1 MTTIRL
7 VPSQMDLEV
16 RIDPTT
22 VAGLFDESVEN
33 MVNQRVDANM
43 IGLQDTIVENTYT
56 NVIDN
61 RDFLRRIRDWAI
73 ESIDFGDIAER
84 SAEYIDADM
93 LENALCTD
101 RFVRTLT
108 DTTRFRNVVRASIDS
123 YMMNVNIATLVQDAV
138 NTAMLNVVNDAAERA
153 VTLIQSRL
161 NARSDV

>member
-7 VPSQMDLEV
+7 VPSTVDLDV
-16 RIDPTT
+16 RIDPSSLS
-22 VAGLFDESVEN
+22 GLFDESVET
-33 MVNQRVDANM
+33 MVHQRVDQNM
-43 IGLQDTIVENTYT
+43 IGLQETISTNAYD
-56 NVIDN
+56 NVIEN

-73 ESIDFGDIAER
+73 ESIDFGDIAQR

-108 DTTRFRNVVRASIDS
+108 DTTRFRNVVRGAMDTYMSNISIT
-123 YMMNVNIATLVQDAV
+123 TLVQEAV

-161 NARSDV
+161 NSRSDV

>member
-7 VPSQMDLEV
+7 IPQVMEFDVAIDVASMPSLFDQSLETTICEKIDEHVTNRVPDAES
-16 RIDPTT
+16 
-22 VAGLFDESVEN
+22 VAGALEN
-33 MVNQRVDANM
+33 SS
-43 IGLQDTIVENTYT
+43 
-56 NVIDN
+56 
-61 RDFLRRIRDWAI
+61 DFLRRIRDWAI
-73 ESIDFGDIAER
+73 ESIDFGDIAMR
-84 SAEYIDADM
+84 SAEYIDAEM

-108 DTTRFRNVVRASIDS
+108 DTTRFRNVVRGAMDT
-123 YMMNVNIATLVQDAV
+123 YMSNINITTLVQEAV

>member
-16 RIDPTT
+16 RIDPTS
-22 VAGLFDESVEN
+22 VAGLFDESLEIMVTRRVEEN
-33 MVNQRVDANM
+33 MM
-43 IGLQDTIVENTYT
+43 GLKETIVENTYT
-56 NVIDN
+56 NVIDD

-73 ESIDFGDIAER
+73 ESIDFGDIAMR
-84 SAEYIDADM
+84 SAEYIDAEM

-108 DTTRFRNVVRASIDS
+108 DTTRFRNVVRGAVDTYMANVSITS
-123 YMMNVNIATLVQDAV
+123 MVQEAV
-138 NTAMLNVVNDAAERA
+138 NTAMLNVVNDAADRA

>member
-7 VPSQMDLEV
+7 VPSTMDLDV
-16 RIDPTT
+16 RIDPSSLS
-22 VAGLFDESVEN
+22 GLFDESVET
-33 MVNQRVDANM
+33 MVHQRVDQNM
-43 IGLQDTIVENTYT
+43 IGLQETIMENTVQ

-61 RDFLRRIRDWAI
+61 SNFLRRIRDWAI
-73 ESIDFGDIAER
+73 ESIDFGDIAMR
-84 SAEYIDADM
+84 SAEYIDAEM

-108 DTTRFRNVVRASIDS
+108 DTTRFRNVIRQGIDT
-123 YMMNVNIATLVQDAV
+123 YMMNINIATLVQDAV

>member
-16 RIDPTT
+16 RIDPTS
-22 VAGLFDESVEN
+22 VAGLFDESLEIMVTRRVDEN
-33 MVNQRVDANM
+33 MM
-43 IGLQDTIVENTYT
+43 GLKETIVENTYE
-56 NVIDN
+56 NVIDD

-73 ESIDFGDIAER
+73 ESIDFGDIAQR
-84 SAEYIDADM
+84 SAEFIDSEM

-101 RFVRTLT
+101 RFVRVLT
-108 DTTRFRNVVRASIDS
+108 DTTRFRNVVRGAMDT
-123 YMMNVNIATLVQDAV
+123 YMSNINITTMVQEAV

>member
-1 MTTIRL
+1 MTTVRL
-7 VPSQMDLEV
+7 VPSTMDLDV
-16 RIDPTT
+16 RIDPSSIS
-22 VAGLFDESVEN
+22 GLFDESVET
-33 MVNQRVDANM
+33 MVHQRVDQNM
-43 IGLQDTIVENTYT
+43 IGLQETISTNAYD
-56 NVIDN
+56 NVIEN

-73 ESIDFGDIAER
+73 ESIDFGDIAQR

-108 DTTRFRNVVRASIDS
+108 DTTRFRNVVRGAMDT
-123 YMMNVNIATLVQDAV
+123 YMSNINITTLVQEAV

-161 NARSDV
+161 NSRSDV

>member
-7 VPSQMDLEV
+7 VPSQLDIDV
-16 RIDPTT
+16 RIDPSSLS
-22 VAGLFDESVEN
+22 GLFDESVET
-33 MVNQRVDANM
+33 MVHQRVDQNM
-43 IGLQDTIVENTYT
+43 IGLQETIIDNTSD
-56 NVIDN
+56 NVIEN

-73 ESIDFGDIAER
+73 ESIDFGDIAQR
-84 SAEYIDADM
+84 SAEYIDAEM

-108 DTTRFRNVVRASIDS
+108 DTTRFRNVVRGAMDT
-123 YMMNVNIATLVQDAV
+123 YMSNINITTLVQDAV

>member
-16 RIDPTT
+16 RIDPTS
-22 VAGLFDESVEN
+22 VAGLFDESLEIMVTRRVDEN
-33 MVNQRVDANM
+33 MM
-43 IGLQDTIVENTYT
+43 GLKDTIVENTYE
-56 NVIDN
+56 NVIDD
-61 RDFLRRIRDWAI
+61 RDFLRRMRDWAI
-73 ESIDFGDIAER
+73 ESIDFGDIAQR
-84 SAEYIDADM
+84 SAEFIDADM

-101 RFVRTLT
+101 RFVRVLT
-108 DTTRFRNVVRASIDS
+108 DTTRFRNVVRQSVDAELMCI
-123 YMMNVNIATLVQDAV
+123 NITNLIQDAV

>member
-7 VPSQMDLEV
+7 VPSTMDLDV
-16 RIDPTT
+16 RIDPSSLS
-22 VAGLFDESVEN
+22 GLFDESVET
-33 MVNQRVDANM
+33 MVHQRVDQNM
-43 IGLQDTIVENTYT
+43 IGLQETLATNAYD
-56 NVIDN
+56 NVIEN

-73 ESIDFGDIAER
+73 ESIDFGDIAQR
-84 SAEYIDADM
+84 SAEYIDAQT

-108 DTTRFRNVVRASIDS
+108 DTTRFRNVVQGAVDR
-123 YMMNVNIATLVQDAV
+123 YMMNVNITTLVQEAV
-138 NTAMLNVVNDAAERA
+138 NTAMLNVVNDASERA

>member
-108 DTTRFRNVVRASIDS
+108 DTTRFRNVVRGAMDT
-123 YMMNVNIATLVQDAV
+123 YMSNINITTLVQEAV
-138 NTAMLNVVNDAAERA
+138 NTAMLNVVNDAADRA
-153 VTLIQSRL
+153 VALIQSRL

>member
-7 VPSQMDLEV
+7 VPSAMDLDV
-16 RIDPTT
+16 RIDPSSLS
-22 VAGLFDESVEN
+22 GLFDESVET
-33 MVNQRVDANM
+33 MVHQRVDASM
-43 IGLQDTIVENTYT
+43 VGLQETIIENTYE

-61 RDFLRRIRDWAI
+61 ANFLRRIRDWAI
-73 ESIDFGDIAER
+73 ESIDFGDIAMR
-84 SAEYIDADM
+84 SAEYIDAEM

-108 DTTRFRNVVRASIDS
+108 DTTRFRNVVRGGMDT
-123 YMMNVNIATLVQDAV
+123 YMSNINITTLVQEAV

-161 NARSDV
+161 NSRSDV

>member
-16 RIDPTT
+16 RIDPTS
-22 VAGLFDESVEN
+22 VAGLFDESLEIMVTRRVDEN
-33 MVNQRVDANM
+33 MM
-43 IGLQDTIVENTYT
+43 GLKDTIVENTYT
-56 NVIDN
+56 NVIDD
-61 RDFLRRIRDWAI
+61 RDFLRRMRDWAI
-73 ESIDFGDIAER
+73 ESIDFGDIAQR

-101 RFVRTLT
+101 RFIRTLT
-108 DTTRFRNVVRASIDS
+108 DTTRFRNTVRGALDT
-123 YMMNVNIATLVQDAV
+123 YMSNINITTLVQEAV

>member
-7 VPSQMDLEV
+7 VPSTMDLDV
-16 RIDPTT
+16 RIDPSSLS
-22 VAGLFDESVEN
+22 GLFDESVET
-33 MVNQRVDANM
+33 MVHQRVDQNM
-43 IGLQDTIVENTYT
+43 IGLQETISTNAYD
-56 NVIDN
+56 NVIEN

-73 ESIDFGDIAER
+73 ESIDFGDIAQR
-84 SAEYIDADM
+84 SAEYIEADM

-108 DTTRFRNVVRASIDS
+108 DTTRFRNVVRGAMDT
-123 YMMNVNIATLVQDAV
+123 YMSNINITTLVQEAV

>member
-7 VPSQMDLEV
+7 VPAQLDLEV
-16 RIDPTT
+16 RIDPTS
-22 VAGLFDESVEN
+22 VAGLFDESVET
-33 MVNQRVDANM
+33 MVNQRVEENM
-43 IGLQDTIVENTYT
+43 IGLRDTIIENTYN
-56 NVIDN
+56 NVIEN
-61 RDFLRRIRDWAI
+61 RDFMRRMRDWAI
-73 ESIDFGDIAER
+73 ESIDFGDIAMR

-108 DTTRFRNVVRASIDS
+108 DTTRFRNVIRQGIDT
-123 YMMNVNIATLVQDAV
+123 YMINANIATLVQDAV

-153 VTLIQSRL
+153 VALIQGRL

>member
-7 VPSQMDLEV
+7 VPSQLDLEV
-16 RIDPTT
+16 RIDPASVT
-22 VAGLFDESVEN
+22 GLFDESLEIMVTRRVEEN
-33 MVNQRVDANM
+33 MM
-43 IGLQDTIVENTYT
+43 GLRDTIIDNTYENVIENT
-56 NVIDN
+56 N
-61 RDFLRRIRDWAI
+61 FLRRIRDWAI
-73 ESIDFGDIAER
+73 ESIDFGDIAQR

-101 RFVRTLT
+101 RFVRVLT
-108 DTTRFRNVVRASIDS
+108 DTTRFRNTVRGAMDT
-123 YMMNVNIATLVQDAV
+123 YMQNVNITTIIQEAV

>member
-7 VPSQMDLEV
+7 VPSQLDLDV
-16 RIDPTT
+16 RIDPSSLS
-22 VAGLFDESVEN
+22 GLFDESVET
-33 MVNQRVDANM
+33 MVHQRVDANM
-43 IGLQDTIVENTYT
+43 VGLQETIIENTYE

-61 RDFLRRIRDWAI
+61 ANFLRRIRDWAI
-73 ESIDFGDIAER
+73 ESIDFGDIAMR
-84 SAEYIDADM
+84 SAEYIDAEM

-108 DTTRFRNVVRASIDS
+108 DTTRFRNVVRGAMDT
-123 YMMNVNIATLVQDAV
+123 YMQNVNITTIIQEAV

>member
-7 VPSQMDLEV
+7 VPAQLDLEV
-16 RIDPTT
+16 RIDPSSLS
-22 VAGLFDESVEN
+22 GLFDESVET
-33 MVNQRVDANM
+33 MVHQRVDQNM
-43 IGLQDTIVENTYT
+43 IGLQETIMENTVEN
-56 NVIDN
+56 VIEN

-73 ESIDFGDIAER
+73 ESIDFGDIAMR

-108 DTTRFRNVVRASIDS
+108 DTTRFRNVVRGAMDT
-123 YMMNVNIATLVQDAV
+123 YMQNVNLATIIQEAV
-138 NTAMLNVVNDAAERA
+138 NTAMLNVVNDAADRA
-153 VTLIQSRL
+153 VVLIQSRL

>member
-7 VPSQMDLEV
+7 VPSTMDLDV
-16 RIDPTT
+16 RIDPSSLS
-22 VAGLFDESVEN
+22 GLFDESVET
-33 MVNQRVDANM
+33 MVHQRVDQNM
-43 IGLQDTIVENTYT
+43 IGLQETISTNAYD
-56 NVIDN
+56 NVIEN

-73 ESIDFGDIAER
+73 ESIDFGDIAQR

-108 DTTRFRNVVRASIDS
+108 DTTRFRNVVRGAMDT
-123 YMMNVNIATLVQDAV
+123 YMSNINITTLVQEAV
-138 NTAMLNVVNDAAERA
+138 NTAMLNVVNDAEERA